1 MSTEIIISWLELGFS
16 LTAMERSQLNL
27 RISDQLG
34 KLIDAKRIELS
45 AQMGTI
51 PSRSDIL
58 RFALELYLGQDLADS
73 EVDRRISTV
82 KNSKTRVN

>member
-1 MSTEIIISWLELGFS
+1 V
-16 LTAMERSQLNL
+16 ERSQLNL

-45 AQMGTI
+45 QTQGSI

-58 RFALELYLGQDLADS
+58 RHALAQYL
-73 EVDRRISTV
+73 EVDLSQMEQDRRRSSD
-82 KNSKTRVN
+82 K